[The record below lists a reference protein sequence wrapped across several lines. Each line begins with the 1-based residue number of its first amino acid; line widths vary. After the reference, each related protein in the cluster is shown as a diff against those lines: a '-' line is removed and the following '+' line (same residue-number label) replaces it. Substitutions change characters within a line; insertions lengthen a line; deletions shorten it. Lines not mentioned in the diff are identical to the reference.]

1 MLIAFVA
8 PQCLLGVQ
16 SLPVH
21 NKCMYGFITIWSNVM
36 KYISLNK
43 HPVLLAVSDWHFDL
57 SHPMITASK

>member
-36 KYISLNK
+36 KYVSLNK
-43 HPVLLAVSDWHFDL
+43 HPVLLAVSL
-57 SHPMITASK
+57 TGILTSVIP